1 MTVEDSTSPATA
13 LTIWFTG
20 RPNAGKSTLAVL
32 LRERLRERGLDPALL
47 DGNEL
52 RQWLS
57 SELGFSERD
66 REIHVSRATTL
77 AGLLNRHGV
86 WTIVGIIA
94 PFRSIRKR
102 IREILGPS
110 LVLVYLR
117 CPVEVCALRDTKDL
131 YRAALSGQIE
141 NFTGISSPYEEPEDP
156 DLVLDTESMSAEQS
170 CQLVIDWLDRHGL
183 LAGPAPNRG
192 KVAGLDD

>member
-1 MTVEDSTSPATA
+1 MNSDKKSAP
-13 LTIWFTG
+13 TIWFTG
-20 RPNAGKSTLAVL
+20 RPNAGKSTVAAL
-32 LRERLRERGLDPALL
+32 LQQRLRERGLDPALL

-57 SELGFSERD
+57 SELGFSEGD
-66 REIHVSRATTL
+66 REIHVTRATTL

-102 IREILGPS
+102 IREILGPN

-117 CPVEVCALRDTKDL
+117 CSVEVCAARDTKDL
-131 YRAALSGQIE
+131 YQAALSGRIE
-141 NFTGISSPYEEPEDP
+141 NFTGISSPYEEPVDP
-156 DLVLDTESMSAEQS
+156 DLVLDTDSMSAEQS
-170 CQLVIDWLDRHGL
+170 CQLVIEWLERHAL
-183 LAGPAPNRG
+183 LAAPAPSLDQ
-192 KVAGLDD
+192 VAGLVD